1 MILTVVHFAAESHV
15 DRSIKNP
22 EVFVQ
27 TNVLG
32 TAVMLNCAKAAWELP
47 DGTFR
52 KVRNSYMCLQMKYMA
67 LWMMIQTHIST
78 RQHHTTHIAHTQQV
92 RHLLICL

>member
-1 MILTVVHFAAESHV
+1 MNIIGANEPCPSRYQISPHFSSSHFLTTLLFSIFMRSAESHV
-15 DRSIKNP
+15 DRSIRTP

-47 DGTFR
+47 DGTH
-52 KVRNSYMCLQMKYMA
+52 C
-67 LWMMIQTHIST
+67 
-78 RQHHTTHIAHTQQV
+78 
-92 RHLLICL
+92 